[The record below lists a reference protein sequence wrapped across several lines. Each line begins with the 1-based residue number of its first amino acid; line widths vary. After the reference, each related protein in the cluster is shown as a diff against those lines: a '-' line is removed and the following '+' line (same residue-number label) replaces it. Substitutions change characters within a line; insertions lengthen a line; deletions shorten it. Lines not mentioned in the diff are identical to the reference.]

1 LSAMILGQT
10 KRRQLVAHIATAMLA
25 TGCFCC
31 CAFSKTAPGPISRAT
46 TSNSVGGS
54 TGDTAAS
61 DPTRAV
67 LLDDGF
73 RKLYELNFSGARR
86 DFRSYQDLHPEDPVG
101 KAAEAASYL
110 YEQFNARGVFT
121 SAFFLNDS
129 KFLGGVDGSA
139 SENRNIDFL
148 RANDDAR
155 KMAKEQLKSNPQDP
169 RALMAL
175 TLADGMESDYD
186 ALIVKKQMA
195 ALGLMRQAESD
206 AAKLLAVDPSAQDA
220 YVALGASNYV
230 IGCLPSFKRAFL
242 FFGGIHGDRVRG
254 MEQMQVAADHGRY
267 LRPFAKILLALACE
281 REHDTKRAR
290 QLLTELTNEFPAN
303 PLFAR
308 ELDLLDQRAVGGQ

>member
-1 LSAMILGQT
+1 
-10 KRRQLVAHIATAMLA
+10 MLA
-25 TGCFCC
+25 SGCICC
-31 CAFSKTAPGPISRAT
+31 CAFSKPAPGPISRA
-46 TSNSVGGS
+46 VGS
-54 TGDTAAS
+54 DSASS
-61 DPTRAV
+61 DPARAV
-67 LLDDGF
+67 LLDEGF
-73 RKLYELNFSGARR
+73 RKLYELNFSGARLE
-86 DFRSYQDLHPEDPVG
+86 FRSYQNAEPQDPVG

-110 YEQFNARGVFT
+110 YEQFNAKGVFT

-139 SENRNIDFL
+139 SSNRNTDFL
-148 RANDDAR
+148 SANDDAR
-155 KMAKEQLKSNPQDP
+155 KMAKEQLKSDPQDP

-206 AAKLLAVDPSAQDA
+206 ASKLLAVDPSAQDA
-220 YVALGASNYV
+220 YVALGASNYI
-230 IGCLPSFKRAFL
+230 IGCLPGFKRAFL
-242 FFGGIHGDRVRG
+242 FFGGIHGDRARG

-281 REHDTKRAR
+281 REHDTKHAR

-308 ELDLLDQRAVGGQ
+308 ELDLLDQRAVGGE

>member
-1 LSAMILGQT
+1 MDGHLSAMTSGRV
-10 KRRQLVAHIATAMLA
+10 KRSKLVAQIALA
-25 TGCFCC
+25 ALASGCLCC
-31 CAFSKTAPGPISRAT
+31 CAFSKTAQSPISRAV
-46 TSNSVGGS
+46 TSNS
-54 TGDTAAS
+54 TGDSAAS
-61 DPTRAV
+61 DPARVV
-67 LLDDGF
+67 LLEEGF
-73 RKLYELNFSGARR
+73 RKLYELNFSGARAE
-86 DFRSYQDLHPEDPVG
+86 FRSYQDAQPQDPVG

-110 YEQFNARGVFT
+110 YEQFNAKGVFT

-139 SENRNIDFL
+139 SQNRNIDFL
-148 RANDDAR
+148 SANDDAR

-206 AAKLLAVDPSAQDA
+206 ASKLLAVDPSAQDA
-220 YVALGASNYV
+220 YVALGASNYI

-254 MEQMQVAADHGRY
+254 MDQMQVAADHGRY

-281 REHDTKRAR
+281 REHDMGRAR
-290 QLLTELTNEFPAN
+290 KLLTELTNEFPAN

>member
-1 LSAMILGQT
+1 MGDSAG
-10 KRRQLVAHIATAMLA
+10 
-25 TGCFCC
+25 
-31 CAFSKTAPGPISRAT
+31 
-46 TSNSVGGS
+46 
-54 TGDTAAS
+54 S

-73 RKLYELNFSGARR
+73 RKLYELNFDGARR
-86 DFRSYQDLHPEDPVG
+86 EFRLYQDAQPQDPVG

-110 YEQFNARGVFT
+110 YEQFNAKGVFS

-139 SENRNIDFL
+139 SENRNPDFL
-148 RANDDAR
+148 DANENAR

-195 ALGLMRQAESD
+195 ALSLMRQAESD
-206 AAKLLAVDPSAQDA
+206 AAKLLAVDPTAQDA
-220 YVALGASNYV
+220 YVALGASNYI

-242 FFGGIHGDRVRG
+242 FFGGIHGDRARG
-254 MEQMQVAADHGRY
+254 MAQMQVAADHGRY
-267 LRPFAKILLALACE
+267 LGPFAKILLALACE
-281 REHDTKRAR
+281 REHDVNRAR

-308 ELDLLDQRAVGGQ
+308 ELGLLDQRAVGGQ